1 VLHCVLHG
9 VLQCNA
15 VCGAVCLLECVCA
28 MCFAV
33 RLLECV
39 CAMSFAVYRMSFAIY
54 RMSFAVYRIS
64 LQPTVWQS
72 VWQCGHLVACGCSVA
87 QLAATPTPLC
97 VTRAMV
103 DDVLPPAFISLVP
116 PRVAAASERV
126 RQVLAQ
132 VCVGCQK
139 ICFIC
144 YCMVWCVSWHTL
156 LWRVAPCLPAHTPI
170 RRCKSRCLQD
180 I

>member
-1 VLHCVLHG
+1 VLQCVLHCVLK
-9 VLQCNA
+9 CNA
-15 VCGAVCLLECVCA
+15 VCSAVRLLECVCA

-33 RLLECV
+33 
-39 CAMSFAVYRMSFAIY
+39 
-54 RMSFAVYRIS
+54 YRIS
-64 LQPTVWQS
+64 LQRSVWQS
-72 VWQCGHLVACGCSVA
+72 VWQRGHVVACGCSVA
-87 QLAATPTPLC
+87 QVAATPTPLC

-139 ICFIC
+139 VFLVCN
-144 YCMVWCVSWHTL
+144 CMVWCVSWHSRL
-156 LWRVAPCLPAHTPI
+156 CRVQPRLRVHTPI
-170 RRCKSRCLQD
+170 RTCKSIYLEDMSMSRHLGLVMCRVL
-180 I
+180 